1 MKRTQVVGKSKGERK
16 TKMRVYNS
24 REAMRI
30 ARKNGWIYVR
40 SKGDHNYFRHPNH
53 TKVLCISYHL
63 NRIVWERCVTEFNLD
78 LNV

>member
-16 TKMRVYNS
+16 TKMKVYNA

-53 TKVLCISYHL
+53 TKVL
-63 NRIVWERCVTEFNLD
+63 
-78 LNV
+78 